1 MPTAYKVIIG
11 SYTATQQARDGD
23 RLLLGL
29 MVELGMDGG
38 GLCRVELSG
47 AEFAPVAP
55 GDPVKVELD
64 VGEGMVTVFTGEAVD
79 SEATATAQ
87 CVTAFD
93 AVFKLTGM
101 EAETAYADVALDFI
115 IKDLISQTGAKV
127 GTVSAGPQVPFYA
140 IHRGAKLATHV
151 RRLAE
156 ACGAD
161 VYSKGDGKIWVA
173 APGEGATEHAFQFG
187 ENVLAL
193 QVVKNVLPFDS
204 VEVWGEG
211 AGSSQG
217 SDKSHWLTGDISG
230 VSGKAAMD
238 DSGQVSTGKLG
249 SRPQLIRDGA
259 LRTGG
264 AAEDSAKARATWM
277 ASRSLSGRLDV
288 RGAPAV
294 MPGDTVKLEKLPA
307 SHAASRLLTGGAKLR
322 VRRVRHVLDRE
333 RGFMT
338 RLEF

>member
-1 MPTAYKVIIG
+1 MATVYKASIG
-11 SYTATQQARDGD
+11 SYTASNQARDGD
-23 RLLLGL
+23 RLLLSL
-29 MVELGMDGG
+29 AVELSMDGG
-38 GLCRVELSG
+38 GTCRAELSG
-47 AEFAPVAP
+47 AEFDPVAV
-55 GDPVKVELD
+55 GDPVKVQLD
-64 VGEGMVTVFTGEAVD
+64 VGEGLVTVFTGEAVESD
-79 SEATATAQ
+79 ATATSQ
-87 CVTAFD
+87 RVTAFD
-93 AVFKLTGM
+93 GVFKLTGL
-101 EAETAYADVALDFI
+101 EGETAYADVALDFI
-115 IKDLISQTGAKV
+115 IKDLISQSGAQA
-127 GTVSAGPQVPFYA
+127 GDICTGPQVPFYA
-140 IHRGAKLATHV
+140 IHRGAKLATHL

-161 VYSKGDGKIWVA
+161 VFCKGDGKICVA
-173 APGEGATEHAFQFG
+173 APGQGADEHAFQFG

-230 VSGKAAMD
+230 VSGKAALD
-238 DSGQVSTGKLG
+238 ESGTVSTGKLG

-264 AAEDSAKARATWM
+264 AAEDSAKARAAWM
-277 ASRSLSGRLDV
+277 ASRLLSGRLDV

-294 MPGDTVKLEKLPA
+294 MPGDTVKVEKLPL

-322 VRRVRHVLDRE
+322 VRRVRHLLDRE
-333 RGFMT
+333 RGLMT